1 VKDLYQ
7 LGFAEKAEGKMGNA
21 SVI

>member
-1 VKDLYQ
+1 LYQ